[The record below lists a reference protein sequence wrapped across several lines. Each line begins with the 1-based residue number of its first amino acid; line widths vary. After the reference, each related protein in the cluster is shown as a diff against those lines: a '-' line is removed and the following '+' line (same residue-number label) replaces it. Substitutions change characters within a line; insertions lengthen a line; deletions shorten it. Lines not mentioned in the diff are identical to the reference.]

1 MAPGNEAVLQATE
14 SWAGPENEATSYID
28 RQTAEQ
34 QNFIPY
40 SGKGKNFHE
49 LRGFV
54 TGYLRKFSLQNLEAR
69 HPLVQ
74 QKQVICE
81 SF

>member
-1 MAPGNEAVLQATE
+1 MGPGNEAVLQATE

-40 SGKGKNFHE
+40 SGKLSREKTFMNCVV
-49 LRGFV
+49 L
-54 TGYLRKFSLQNLEAR
+54 
-69 HPLVQ
+69 
-74 QKQVICE
+74 
-81 SF
+81 

>member
-49 LRGFV
+49 LCG
-54 TGYLRKFSLQNLEAR
+54 L
-69 HPLVQ
+69 
-74 QKQVICE
+74 
-81 SF
+81 